1 VASVPPQ
8 LGHVQTHSASAKKL
22 ATHSSKF
29 MQEVGIGRSQIN
41 MGCSEKILASQL
53 DLFNRE
59 RHRIQDF
66 HRHQDLAG
74 THINMVCH
82 LTIKMG
88 PVSTNIVTMA
98 MVKLKVRSDLCF
110 FCKFGVKS
118 LRLFVITDITKIKWC
133 LFPTI
138 ISSLC
143 LALCQF
149 SNKSLVSIG

>member
-1 VASVPPQ
+1 
-8 LGHVQTHSASAKKL
+8 
-22 ATHSSKF
+22 
-29 MQEVGIGRSQIN
+29 
-41 MGCSEKILASQL
+41 
-53 DLFNRE
+53 
-59 RHRIQDF
+59 
-66 HRHQDLAG
+66 
-74 THINMVCH
+74 MVCH

-149 SNKSLVSIG
+149 SNKSLVSIGWCFRQKYLQIPPPSFYVKFSPRFENAFLFRYVFLTKFLRI

>member
-1 VASVPPQ
+1 
-8 LGHVQTHSASAKKL
+8 
-22 ATHSSKF
+22 

-41 MGCSEKILASQL
+41 MGCSEKRLASQL

-66 HRHQDLAG
+66 HRHQDFHLHRRCWAHQHFPFLQKLRVLQELAG